1 MAGRPAGYSDEE
13 NSDDYGCYNHDDWAN
28 AEDDYTAPADTECN
42 KDPWSALVL
51 DSCKNQNSLN
61 QNIYDIKS
69 ISSFQKC
76 LEEGNVEA
84 LKSVWLNPN
93 VASTQPQ
100 TTKKEKQNGESYLNF
115 SFNDLGGSRPIFI
128 ACRFGHP
135 LVVKLLLELG
145 ASLEPDT
152 YDGLTPLMSV
162 CGADICLSSDKS
174 VVENFDA
181 RLLECASTLIA
192 EGKVNVNAKQ
202 NQQITALMLAAKRGH
217 IEIVDLLIRNKVH
230 LNAMDSQRWTALC
243 FSIDANHGHV
253 ARLLL
258 EAGADPDIATLEGIV
273 AADLVNTSENSML
286 LDIVVK
292 FSKNRSKLFSPDF
305 LRETNDFKQ
314 NELLS
319 ASSLEYKKYSE
330 LDFVL
335 LGIDAK
341 EYLPNFE
348 MHGVTLEHF
357 LALNESDLEKIG
369 VDKVGIRK
377 KMLTAI
383 SEIHKR
389 NWEKTSLPIIKTI
402 DKQKGIYYTC
412 PDAVLM
418 ISNISDHFKYIRANV
433 EHLRKNISN
442 CPELLRIGQEIA
454 SLSDLSKKVNA
465 SKLSIEATTKEIVRL
480 QRQLEELK
488 NDPRFKP
495 VDLLNDETLRKK
507 TTSRFTKLIVVS
519 IVVFGGIVIFKSYR
533 T

>member
-1 MAGRPAGYSDEE
+1 MG
-13 NSDDYGCYNHDDWAN
+13 
-28 AEDDYTAPADTECN
+28 
-42 KDPWSALVL
+42 
-51 DSCKNQNSLN
+51 
-61 QNIYDIKS
+61 
-69 ISSFQKC
+69 
-76 LEEGNVEA
+76 
-84 LKSVWLNPN
+84 
-93 VASTQPQ
+93 
-100 TTKKEKQNGESYLNF
+100 
-115 SFNDLGGSRPIFI
+115 
-128 ACRFGHP
+128 
-135 LVVKLLLELG
+135 
-145 ASLEPDT
+145 
-152 YDGLTPLMSV
+152 
-162 CGADICLSSDKS
+162 
-174 VVENFDA
+174 
-181 RLLECASTLIA
+181 
-192 EGKVNVNAKQ
+192 
-202 NQQITALMLAAKRGH
+202 
-217 IEIVDLLIRNKVH
+217 
-230 LNAMDSQRWTALC
+230 
-243 FSIDANHGHV
+243 
-253 ARLLL
+253 L
-258 EAGADPDIATLEGIV
+258 EAGADPDIATQEGIV

-292 FSKNRSKLFSPDF
+292 FSKNRSKLFSTEF
-305 LRETNDFKQ
+305 LRETNNSKHNDS
-314 NELLS
+314 LS

-495 VDLLNDETLRKK
+495 VDLLNNETLRKNP
-507 TTSRFTKLIVVS
+507 TSRFTKLIVVS